1 MIYQIREL
9 YSEYICV
16 LQVNDKKTNNSKLE
30 KDLNR
35 QFSKKGCKWPLS
47 TGKDPQYLV
56 VIRETQSKTSMRY
69 YITPTNMDITKK
81 KKRETTARVNKD
93 VEKLRPHTF
102 LGGI

>member
-1 MIYQIREL
+1 MIYHIREL

-16 LQVNDKKTNNSKLE
+16 LQVNNKKTNNSKLE

-47 TGKDPQYLV
+47 TGKDPQYPV

-69 YITPTNMDITKK
+69 YITPTNMDVTKK
-81 KKRETTARVNKD
+81 KKERERDNS
-93 VEKLRPHTF
+93 
-102 LGGI
+102 